1 MNNKFKIISPSYNNE
16 KWVDIHIDS
25 ILEQTYDNYEVLYI
39 NDCSTDNTLDK
50 VEKLVGNNSK
60 FKIISNEKN
69 MGATHNYINID
80 DFMEDDE
87 EIIVHLDGDDWLAV
101 PNVLEEL
108 NTFYNE
114 NDFWMTYG
122 GFVVW
127 NGGEETKLPYPQ
139 NTKYDSFVHKH
150 NMYRKDLWR
159 ASHLRTFKWFLFKN
173 IDKKDF
179 VSKIDNKLYWHAS
192 DLSWSYPALEMCP
205 TDKIGV
211 VDFTTHIYNASQEN
225 QVRTREREHQDNQI
239 FESEIR
245 NKKKY
250 KTVKRKDELCG
261 EKLPQVNVFYSY
273 MEYNNIP
280 TKFSYCYEQ
289 EDGDFDLVFLGDDKI
304 VDYIEGKIKIKK
316 DVPII
321 ARPYEDRNY
330 WISKY
335 GEPKI
340 FNLLLQNYDKFD
352 LILTLDKILLD
363 KLPNTKFWPANYVSQ
378 FNMLP
383 NPENYPTKKS
393 IYWDTFEIPEDEA
406 YKVHEKT
413 KLVSCVA
420 SNKSFLPGHIRRL
433 NFLKEINKRNDIDV
447 YGRGINP
454 IDSKFDALK
463 EYAFTI
469 AIEMIKVGDE
479 YSKDNQVW
487 TNGEP
492 LWSEKIN
499 DCFLTGTIPI
509 YFGCDVIGDFFNMDG
524 ILVFENQKELDD
536 ILNNLS
542 FDLYKSMLP
551 AVYDNLERA
560 KKYPLNNDDLYDQF
574 FKNLIK

>member
-1 MNNKFKIISPSYNNE
+1 MINNKFKIVSPSYNNE
-16 KWVDIHIDS
+16 KWVDIHTDS

-80 DFMEDDE
+80 DFMDDDE

-139 NTKYDSFVHKH
+139 NTEYDSFVHKY

-211 VDFTTHIYNASQEN
+211 VDFTTHIYNASEEN
-225 QVRTREREHQDNQI
+225 QVRTREREHQDNQK
-239 FESEIR
+239 FELEIR
-245 NKKKY
+245 NKKRY
-250 KTVKRKDELCG
+250 KTVKRKSDLRG
-261 EKLPQVNVFYSY
+261 EKLPQVNTPSP
-273 MEYNNIP
+273 MAEIGSIP
-280 TKFSYCYEQ
+280 TKFTYCFNQ
-289 EDGDFDLVFLGDDKI
+289 KDGDFDMLLLNDNEVLEYLNGSIKIDKKVPIVVRLHEQRDYFNKELMKVVIDNHDKFHTILTFDKI
-304 VDYIEGKIKIKK
+304 ILESVTNATFCNADGITQFVIQPNTSNITPYHSELYTDTDVNQTIKI
-316 DVPII
+316 
-321 ARPYEDRNY
+321 Y
-330 WISKY
+330 
-335 GEPKI
+335 
-340 FNLLLQNYDKFD
+340 
-352 LILTLDKILLD
+352 
-363 KLPNTKFWPANYVSQ
+363 
-378 FNMLP
+378 
-383 NPENYPTKKS
+383 
-393 IYWDTFEIPEDEA
+393 
-406 YKVHEKT
+406 EKT
-413 KLVSCVA
+413 NFDRASCIT
-420 SNKSFLPGHIRRL
+420 STKSFLPGHTDRL
-433 NFLKEINKRNDIDV
+433 NFVYNIKDRVDL
-447 YGRGINP
+447 YGRGIREIP
-454 IDSKFDALK
+454 SKLDALHN
-463 EYAFTI
+463 YAFSVG
-469 AIEMIKVGDE
+469 IENNV
-479 YSKDNQVW
+479 SKDDYYF
-487 TNGEP
+487 T
-492 LWSEKIN
+492 EKLLEL
-499 DCFLTGTIPI
+499 FVTGTVPI
-509 YFGCDVIGDFFNMDG
+509 YYGCPNISEFFDMNG
-524 ILVFENQKELDD
+524 ILTFTNQNELDE

-542 FDLYKSMLP
+542 QEKYNSMFDSVKNNFDIATKNFVLHNDSLYTLH
-551 AVYDNLERA
+551 LE
-560 KKYPLNNDDLYDQF
+560 KILN
-574 FKNLIK
+574 